1 MTTIDFTP
9 LYRSTVGFDGL
20 ADLFD
25 FATRS
30 NKTQVTHH
38 TTLNH
43 MVMRITLSL

>member
-25 FATRS
+25 FAADLTKPS
-30 NKTQVTHH
+30 YHSHNIESHGDE
-38 TTLNH
+38 NYS
-43 MVMRITLSL
+43 IT